1 MSCAQARAFC
11 FMFLYLVT
19 GFPLFARKKI
29 TKLLVCY
36 ILFTHSRFC
45 SFFKPLQDR
54 CKTVVSPFIKRR
66 RNGGETEVKRRRN
79 GGKAEG

>member
-11 FMFLYLVT
+11 FMSLCLVT

-36 ILFTHSRFC
+36 ILFIHNRFC
-45 SFFKPLQDR
+45 SFLKPLQDR
-54 CKTVVSPFIKRR
+54 CRTVVSPFIKRR
-66 RNGGETEVKRRRN
+66 RNGGETEEKRR
-79 GGKAEG
+79 